1 MNLSNSKKKK
11 MIMNL
16 LPIIN
21 LILLILIENSCYA
34 LHHYDR
40 QFSPLSDE
48 LITFIN
54 KQPNIEWKAD
64 RTTRFT
70 SIHHAKS
77 MMGVLLNR
85 VDQHKLHHPIIH
97 HNDINIKLPKYFD
110 SRKYW
115 KNCSSIRTI
124 RDQSSCGSCWAFG
137 AVESMS
143 DRICIHSKGRI
154 SIELSAVNLLS
165 CCSRCGFG
173 CNGGIPGMAWDYWK
187 DEGIVTGG
195 SNETHTGCQ
204 PYPFPECI
212 HHSTSINHS
221 SCEVKYY
228 STPECYQ
235 TCQPDYAIQYENDKY
250 YGKSSYYVTS
260 DEVSIM
266 KEILLNGPVEATFYV
281 FDDFLNYKTG
291 VYKYVTGSLLGG
303 HAIRIIGW
311 GVSSLNHTPY
321 WLCANSW
328 NKQWGDKGYFKILR
342 GSNECGIESMV
353 TAGLPK

>member
-1 MNLSNSKKKK
+1 MNKENVMNLSNSKKKK

-34 LHHYDR
+34 LNHYDR

-77 MMGVLLNR
+77 MMGVLLNS
-85 VDQHKLHHPIIH
+85 VDQHKLHRPIIH

-110 SRKYW
+110 SQLF
-115 KNCSSIRTI
+115 N
-124 RDQSSCGSCWAFG
+124 
-137 AVESMS
+137 
-143 DRICIHSKGRI
+143 
-154 SIELSAVNLLS
+154 
-165 CCSRCGFG
+165 RCGFG

-250 YGKSSYYVTS
+250 YGKNSYYVTS

-311 GVSSLNHTPY
+311 GVSTLNHTPY

-342 GSNECGIESMV
+342 GSNECGIESMI